1 MQPPPG
7 HPVLTP
13 AAGRGG
19 PPAAGRGGPTDVA
32 HDEQLRRGIIHTQI
46 SRGTAWAL
54 VVLFLLLIAAVPLTQ
69 IVVDKLN
76 DDAIVLLDLFRRPL
90 TKDNLKQLE
99 QDLDN
104 NSLFR
109 TWVQPRMQA
118 LLTRNGRAGNKK
130 AVVGHGG
137 WLYYQPGVA
146 YLGGPPFLSDDIIQS
161 RRRAARMEAGAE
173 VHPDPR
179 PAILAFAQ
187 ALAARGIKLILVPIP
202 DKAMLQPAQLHGR
215 WPTEAALPPP
225 RNPDFSPFVAQMQAA
240 GVLVFDAT
248 PPSLSPT
255 DAPRFLAQDT
265 HWTPAWMA
273 QVARDLAAFVRT
285 NVALPS
291 TASAIS
297 WHEQSQPVQRVGDI
311 VDMLKLPD
319 DQTLYPPIAT
329 TVAQVLDATGAP
341 FAPDPAADVL
351 LLGDSFTNIFTQ
363 APMGWGESA
372 GFAPHLALA
381 LGRPL
386 DVIAQN
392 DAGAFATRQLLARE
406 LGAGV
411 DRLAGKRI
419 VIWEFAVRELGVGD
433 WKPVSFVAPPAP
445 PAPPAS
451 PASPAPRPSEAP

>member
-1 MQPPPG
+1 MTPPS
-7 HPVLTP
+7 VVANNRTSP
-13 AAGRGG
+13 AH
-19 PPAAGRGGPTDVA
+19 GRGGPTDPV
-32 HDEQLRRGIIHTQI
+32 HDEELRRGIIHTQI

-54 VVLFLLLIAAVPLTQ
+54 LSTFLLIITAVPVAQ

-76 DDAIVLLDLFRRPL
+76 DDPIVLLDLFRRPL
-90 TKDNLKQLE
+90 NRENLKQLE
-99 QDLDN
+99 QDLDS

-118 LLTRNGRAGNKK
+118 LLTRFGRAGNKK
-130 AVVGHGG
+130 AVVGHNG

-187 ALAARGIKLILVPIP
+187 ALAARGIKLILVPVP
-202 DKAMLQPAQLHGR
+202 DKAMLHPAQLHGR
-215 WPTEAALPPP
+215 WPSSATAPPP
-225 RNPDFSPFVAQMQAA
+225 RNPDFAPFVTQMQAA

-248 PPSLSPT
+248 PSALSPG
-255 DAPRFLAQDT
+255 DPPRFLAQDT

-273 QVARDLAAFVRT
+273 QVARDLTTYVRAHVELPAAART
-285 NVALPS
+285 IA
-291 TASAIS
+291 

-319 DQTLYPPIAT
+319 DQTLFAPVAAT
-329 TVAQVLDATGAP
+329 VQQVLDGAGAP

-406 LGAGV
+406 LAAGE
-411 DRLAGKRI
+411 DRLAGKRV

-433 WKPVSFVAPPAP
+433 WKPVSFA
-445 PAPPAS
+445 APPAS
-451 PASPAPRPSEAP
+451 ARPAEAP